1 MNRDTNSTPRATDTL
16 EVRNVR
22 AVRNVQELVRVSH
35 GTTATLASKSTF
47 ASRTTLAL
55 ASVAMTASLV
65 FGAAACSDDASTDL
79 TGTGTGSGTDASVKD
94 AARSDAGTTI
104 PQTDASIAFD
114 ASTTA
119 DAADAA
125 SPQDSA
131 VPDAAD
137 AADAT
142 PPNFCATQAGLAFC
156 TDFDDTLALSG
167 DGGVGSWDNVRQ
179 NPTTQITLSNARSVS
194 TPYSA
199 LFANAAGD
207 PEPGPAVFKTIT
219 PAAGVTSA
227 IYEFDIYVDKAPV
240 GSGGFVSDFQFQD
253 GDNYGFRMIVDTD
266 GTGALNNARIEH
278 NPGNIPSNLTGFSF
292 GAWHHM
298 KFAMELTTLAADA
311 GNNAHF
317 TAYLDKGATPVVDVN
332 YDAPFAKAAFARIA
346 AGLVYPFGGARG
358 WAVSYDNVTLKLQ

>member
-1 MNRDTNSTPRATDTL
+1 MNRDSKSISRASSRDPFAAQ
-16 EVRNVR
+16 VRDIR
-22 AVRNVQELVRVSH
+22 ELPLMSYRVSS
-35 GTTATLASKSTF
+35 L
-47 ASRTTLAL
+47 SRSTLAL
-55 ASVAMTASLV
+55 GSVAITASLV
-65 FGAAACSDDASTDL
+65 LGAAACGDDTQADL
-79 TGTGTGSGTDASVKD
+79 TGTGSGTDASVKD
-94 AARSDAGTTI
+94 AARGDAATTI
-104 PQTDASIAFD
+104 PQTDASIAAD
-114 ASTTA
+114 TSTTA
-119 DAADAA
+119 DAADGA
-125 SPQDSA
+125 SPQRDSA

-137 AADAT
+137 AADAA
-142 PPNFCATQAGLAFC
+142 PPGFCATQAGLAFC
-156 TDFDDTLALSG
+156 DDFDGTLALSG

-179 NPTTQITLSNARSVS
+179 NPTTQITLSSARAVS

-219 PAAGVTSA
+219 PAAGVTGA

-240 GSGGFVSDFQFQD
+240 GTGGFVSDFQFQD

-278 NPGNIPSNLTGFSF
+278 NPGNIATNLNGFSF
-292 GAWHHM
+292 GAWHHL
-298 KFAMELTTLAADA
+298 KFAMELSTLAADA